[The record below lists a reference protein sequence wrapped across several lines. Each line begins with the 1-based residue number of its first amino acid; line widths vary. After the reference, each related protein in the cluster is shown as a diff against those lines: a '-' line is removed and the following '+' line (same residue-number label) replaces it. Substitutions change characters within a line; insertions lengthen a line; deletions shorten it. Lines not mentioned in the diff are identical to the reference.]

1 MIKKLI
7 IVSLLLVS
15 ALIPS
20 AWAQVAITND
30 QQYVGEDGIFHIV
43 GEIENNSSV
52 PLNQIVVTATL
63 YSEDGSVLGTMST
76 NSILETLMPGQKG
89 PFDLIVFDNTVS
101 KIYEYSL
108 TAKYKPTDSKTES
121 LEILSSNAKRDM
133 VDNFII
139 SGTVTNH
146 DQRTANTVVVIA
158 TLYDRDGKV
167 VAAGRAYTEPE
178 YLKSGSIAPFLISV
192 TDKSQSR
199 KVSDYSLNVESE
211 EYTAVPEF
219 PLGSGAM
226 LIFSVAA
233 YLMFTKKSDVIT
245 TMLSRV
251 TNSK

>member
-251 TNSK
+251 INSK